1 MKKVIELLLSLEH
14 FKNFLEA
21 NVEDEGQAIQEERQ
35 EEVKVEEPI
44 QEEPVEEKTVK
55 EEPVEEV
62 NEPVQAETT
71 SPVVESTGVILEE
84 KPVDP
89 IPLVIEDKKPFKPTS
104 YMNYREL
111 REYYKKLRGKK

>member
-35 EEVKVEEPI
+35 EEVKVEEPVK
-44 QEEPVEEKTVK
+44 EESVK
-55 EEPVEEV
+55 EEPVEEAS
-62 NEPVQAETT
+62 EPIQAESTK
-71 SPVVESTGVILEE
+71 PVVDSIGVVLEE

-89 IPLVIEDKKPFKPTS
+89 IPLVLEDKKPFKPTAD
-104 YMNYREL
+104 MNYREL

>member
-21 NVEDEGQAIQEERQ
+21 NIEDEGQAIQEERQ
-35 EEVKVEEPI
+35 EEVKVEEPVK
-44 QEEPVEEKTVK
+44 EESVK

-62 NEPVQAETT
+62 NEPIQAEST
-71 SPVVESTGVILEE
+71 SPVVEPTGVILEE

-104 YMNYREL
+104 DMNYREL

>member
-21 NVEDEGQAIQEERQ
+21 NVEDEGQAIQEKRQ

-44 QEEPVEEKTVK
+44 KESVK
-55 EEPVEEV
+55 EEPFKEV
-62 NEPVQAETT
+62 NEPIQTETT
-71 SPVVESTGVILEE
+71 SPVVEPTGVILEE

-89 IPLVIEDKKPFKPTS
+89 IPLVLEDKKPFKPTS
-104 YMNYREL
+104 DMNYREL

>member
-35 EEVKVEEPI
+35 EEVKVEEPVK
-44 QEEPVEEKTVK
+44 EESVK
-55 EEPVEEV
+55 EEPVEEAS
-62 NEPVQAETT
+62 EPIQAESTK
-71 SPVVESTGVILEE
+71 PVVEPTGVIFEE

-104 YMNYREL
+104 DMNYREL

>member
-1 MKKVIELLLSLEH
+1 MKKVSELLLSLEH

-35 EEVKVEEPI
+35 EEVKVEEP
-44 QEEPVEEKTVK
+44 VK
-55 EEPVEEV
+55 EEPVKEEPIEEV
-62 NEPVQAETT
+62 NEPIQAEPT
-71 SPVVESTGVILEE
+71 SPVVEPTGVILEE

-89 IPLVIEDKKPFKPTS
+89 IPLVLEDKKPFKPTS
-104 YMNYREL
+104 DMNYREL

>member
-21 NVEDEGQAIQEERQ
+21 NIEDEGQAIQEERQ
-35 EEVKVEEPI
+35 EEVKVEEP
-44 QEEPVEEKTVK
+44 VK

-62 NEPVQAETT
+62 NEPIQAEST
-71 SPVVESTGVILEE
+71 SPVVEPTGVILEE

-104 YMNYREL
+104 DMNYREL

>member
-1 MKKVIELLLSLEH
+1 MKKVSELLLSLEH

-21 NVEDEGQAIQEERQ
+21 NIEDEGQAIQEERQ

-44 QEEPVEEKTVK
+44 KEESVK
-55 EEPVEEV
+55 EEPVKEV

-71 SPVVESTGVILEE
+71 SPVVEPTGVILEE

-104 YMNYREL
+104 DMNYREL

>member
-21 NVEDEGQAIQEERQ
+21 NIEDEGQAIQEERQ
-35 EEVKVEEPI
+35 EEVKVEEPVK
-44 QEEPVEEKTVK
+44 EETVK

-62 NEPVQAETT
+62 NEPIQAEST
-71 SPVVESTGVILEE
+71 SPVVEPTGVILEE

-89 IPLVIEDKKPFKPTS
+89 IPLVLEDKKPFKPTS
-104 YMNYREL
+104 DMNYREL